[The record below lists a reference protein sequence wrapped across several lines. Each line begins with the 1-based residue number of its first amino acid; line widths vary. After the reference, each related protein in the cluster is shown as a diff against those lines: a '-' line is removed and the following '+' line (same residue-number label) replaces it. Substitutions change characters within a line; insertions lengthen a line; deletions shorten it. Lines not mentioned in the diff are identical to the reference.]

1 MQLGEHENV
10 LKKLPY
16 SLMCMVL
23 YILDNNHLMVYG
35 IIYIVYGIIYIG

>member
-1 MQLGEHENV
+1 MLLGAHENV
-10 LKKLPY
+10 LQKLPS
-16 SLMCMVL
+16 SLMCLVL